1 MILVANPLRL
11 LLALRSNFLVS
22 VTSFALR
29 LRWKNGLFG
38 TGGTCKVNG
47 GRLPSLH
54 SEARKRK
61 HRGLPAGLSDLPTAR
76 PWVMSS
82 SVDVE
87 REAGVVTTAT
97 GQHHATNWSADR
109 PNLCCHALIFY
120 IAAPAS
126 SVCARSRSS
135 GTPISKKNPST
146 QYALGASCASS
157 WTRKSFSKEN
167 RSGK

>member
-1 MILVANPLRL
+1 MILVAKSSWTVACSSEQSLSF
-11 LLALRSNFLVS
+11 SNTIRITFVL
-22 VTSFALR
+22 
-29 LRWKNGLFG
+29 KNGVFE

-97 GQHHATNWSADR
+97 GQHHATNWSVDR

-146 QYALGASCASS
+146 QYALGASWASS
-157 WTRKSFSKEN
+157 RTRKSFSKEN